1 MVLWS
6 PWWSVCVDSHK
17 KFATFI
23 NKCNNLLAFS
33 YAGLYTFNVNA
44 ICTSCGV
51 LHSMTESGGPKS
63 HLPPV
68 AIWLTISNW
77 HMRFHSWQEKAA
89 ASEIKNGLR
98 VDIKQEDDR
107 KMAEDWDC
115 QEQKDGRKDAFPGF
129 AHLSK
134 MHLIWDTKWLAIPT
148 EALALGFLFLF
159 QRQQTMGYRQ
169 NMLQRNSSRNDKHR
183 RWCQVFKTFWLHLI

>member
-98 VDIKQEDDR
+98 VDIKQEDDIKLR
-107 KMAEDWDC
+107 TETARNRRMEERMLSLALHISPKCILFEKQNDLLYLL
-115 QEQKDGRKDAFPGF
+115 KLLLLGF
-129 AHLSK
+129 CSCSK
-134 MHLIWDTKWLAIPT
+134 GNRLWDTGKTCSKGTAAGMINVDTDARYLR
-148 EALALGFLFLF
+148 LFDS
-159 QRQQTMGYRQ
+159 T
-169 NMLQRNSSRNDKHR
+169 
-183 RWCQVFKTFWLHLI
+183 